1 VIAILVRYLSP
12 NDLIDKLKELVH
24 TGISEGNLEV
34 ISLIGLRSP
43 YVGYVLQKY
52 VDKSGDIQTAAYI
65 ASYAFAIQHS
75 SANIAQG

>member
-1 VIAILVRYLSP
+1 MSSHELLE
-12 NDLIDKLKELVH
+12 KLKELVL

-43 YVGYVLQKY
+43 YLGYVLQKY

-75 SANIAQG
+75 QSNVAPS

>member
-1 VIAILVRYLSP
+1 MNEKELLE
-12 NDLIDKLKELVH
+12 KLKELVYV
-24 TGISEGNLEV
+24 GINEGNLEV

-65 ASYAFAIQHS
+65 SAYAFAL
-75 SANIAQG
+75 